1 MADAFVLMTNILEIT
16 VSIKRHVGN
25 FEVVSQSCHFAISLR
40 RKQRFCYHVVF
51 SKDLGDV
58 WSIRTFDR
66 LSWNPGNANALIFA
80 YDRPTYMYESGIRSL
95 SQNDTALLVY
105 TGSRWFVMTFVGEVA
120 F

>member
-1 MADAFVLMTNILEIT
+1 M
-16 VSIKRHVGN
+16 
-25 FEVVSQSCHFAISLR
+25 
-40 RKQRFCYHVVF
+40 F

-58 WSIRTFDR
+58 WSIRTFDS
-66 LSWNPGNANALIFA
+66 LSWNPGKANALVIA
-80 YDRPTYMYESGIRSL
+80 YDRPTYKYESGIRSL